1 MSSRRA
7 LVLFTCCALFA
18 CAGAMPA
25 GAMPANVSGFSSAG
39 SSAFS
44 PQVPV
49 SAFARPAGWL
59 DLSRLH
65 VTTTF
70 TMGSGFAGGSSA
82 LQVTSLAYQ
91 FAAPLSVQFSVG
103 NTFGGGSP
111 GSSMFLEGFS
121 VAYHPRP
128 SFQINVDY
136 RDMRSPLQY
145 QNSNPFGYYRPYGR

>member
-1 MSSRRA
+1 MVFA
-7 LVLFTCCALFA
+7 CCALLA
-18 CAGAMPA
+18 CAGTMSADAMP
-25 GAMPANVSGFSSAG
+25 GNMSGFSGGGAG
-39 SSAFS
+39 AFS

-49 SAFARPAGWL
+49 SAFARPASWL

-65 VTTTF
+65 VTTSF
-70 TMGSGFAGGSSA
+70 TMGSGFGGGTNA

-91 FAAPLSVQFSVG
+91 FGAPLSVAFSVG
-103 NTFGGGSP
+103 NTFGAGSP

-121 VAYHPRP
+121 VAYHPHP

-145 QNSNPFGYYRPYGR
+145 QNSNPFGYYSRYGR